1 MDTTARTD
9 PNKTIVPKRMAQLL
23 VQGRSRAG
31 GVANPDQFTS
41 ALRIGS
47 AYAEKMGTI
56 RQLTSTAARLCAAW
70 LVLSFTVPALIST
83 IGVIMALL
91 LVPRSADAANGV
103 ELKISGYF
111 NLTSGGV
118 LHGAGGQIGSSVGVV
133 PEGEIELTPQYQ
145 LEGDT
150 ILAARIAINTNADVG
165 QSFQSGD
172 LLIPEVSVF
181 AIGTYGRFE
190 IGERAAFPQSLVG
203 FTPSEIAFTAA
214 EFGPESGARLDPDGR
229 LPPTFLQSGL
239 ASRINALTYLG
250 YSERFYDVR
259 SPKLIYISPRIRGL
273 YATAS
278 YCPRTVRP
286 EGFQIA
292 HTPTPSGTA
301 TDPFD
306 NAANLSAFNN
316 LVQAAVVYVRRTE
329 DIDLTVGT
337 TFSHASPGED
347 TPTYLSRKDA
357 NSINAGLTTIFDD
370 TWVLGASANYDG
382 FSGTRPA
389 LPPALRRDPFGI
401 IGSINYVEGPW
412 VLGGYYQYATAPAT
426 ATTPARDQTQ
436 IVEAGLSYLL
446 DQNHDLLGVG
456 YYTDLKAYA
465 SAYYYDFETDSNGS
479 RSGYA
484 NGAVFVGGLRFSF
497 F

>member
-1 MDTTARTD
+1 MVF
-9 PNKTIVPKRMAQLL
+9 PEPVI
-23 VQGRSRAG
+23 
-31 GVANPDQFTS
+31 S
-41 ALRIGS
+41 ATF
-47 AYAEKMGTI
+47 K
-56 RQLTSTAARLCAAW
+56 ARLSNGLPLGLW
-70 LVLSFTVPALIST
+70 LAERVI
-83 IGVIMALL
+83 IGIIGAMMMAPF
-91 LVPRSADAANGV
+91 VTRSANAANDF
-103 ELKISGYF
+103 EFKTSGYF
-111 NLTSGGV
+111 NLTPGGA
-118 LHGAGGQIGSSVGVV
+118 LHGARDQTGSSAGVA
-133 PEGEIELTPQYQ
+133 PEGEIELTPQYH
-145 LEGDT
+145 LEDGS
-150 ILAARIAINTNADVG
+150 IVAARVAINTNAKLG

-172 LLIPEVSVF
+172 LLIPEVSAFV
-181 AIGTYGRFE
+181 IGEYGRLE
-190 IGERAAFPQSLVG
+190 VGERAAFPQSLVG

-239 ASRINALTYLG
+239 TSRIDALSYLG

-426 ATTPARDQTQ
+426 AATPARDQTQ

-446 DQNHDLLGVG
+446 DQNHDLLGKG

>member
-1 MDTTARTD
+1 
-9 PNKTIVPKRMAQLL
+9 
-23 VQGRSRAG
+23 
-31 GVANPDQFTS
+31 
-41 ALRIGS
+41 
-47 AYAEKMGTI
+47 
-56 RQLTSTAARLCAAW
+56 
-70 LVLSFTVPALIST
+70 
-83 IGVIMALL
+83 
-91 LVPRSADAANGV
+91 
-103 ELKISGYF
+103 
-111 NLTSGGV
+111 
-118 LHGAGGQIGSSVGVV
+118 
-133 PEGEIELTPQYQ
+133 
-145 LEGDT
+145 
-150 ILAARIAINTNADVG
+150 
-165 QSFQSGD
+165 
-172 LLIPEVSVF
+172 
-181 AIGTYGRFE
+181 
-190 IGERAAFPQSLVG
+190 
-203 FTPSEIAFTAA
+203 
-214 EFGPESGARLDPDGR
+214 
-229 LPPTFLQSGL
+229 
-239 ASRINALTYLG
+239 
-250 YSERFYDVR
+250 
-259 SPKLIYISPRIRGL
+259 
-273 YATAS
+273 
-278 YCPRTVRP
+278 
-286 EGFQIA
+286 
-292 HTPTPSGTA
+292 
-301 TDPFD
+301 
-306 NAANLSAFNN
+306 
-316 LVQAAVVYVRRTE
+316 
-329 DIDLTVGT
+329 VGT